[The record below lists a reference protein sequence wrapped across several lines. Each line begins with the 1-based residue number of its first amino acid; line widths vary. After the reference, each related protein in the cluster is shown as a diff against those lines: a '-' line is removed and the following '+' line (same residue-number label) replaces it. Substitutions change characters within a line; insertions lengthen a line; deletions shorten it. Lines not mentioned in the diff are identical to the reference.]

1 MMFLVSILA
10 SALVVGVA
18 GIKPVAMQCSP
29 DGAVLL
35 SVQEEALEGG
45 QEVRTYRFSWPDG
58 DVSLF
63 SEEMLAPAIALPRS
77 VRDIKV
83 PCKLDSLVCA
93 PQPFYGP
100 DGELCVAIPGFR
112 TGFCYKAV
120 SRDGGKSWEL
130 PRRMLHNPDKPFSVC
145 QLPGGDILLVKNCRP
160 DEVEFTKDDELF
172 ALWSHDGGKS
182 WYRNLKISGEKFC
195 DSPVCCVD
203 AQGNIYIAYRHCYQG
218 VCDIKMV
225 RLGTDG
231 SRRRRMLMT
240 AEASR
245 EAYLARM
252 GQLLT
257 PRENWL
263 EDTLRIC
270 SYNTLRSS
278 FTGGENWK
286 DRCQTILEHIELWE
300 PDVIGM
306 QETSRDDIR
315 DLYKKLKKNFDY
327 IAITPEIMGPSVT
340 RFRATSELP
349 LWWNKKRFSL
359 VEKGWLEF
367 NIINPVKCGVNV
379 SDESWG
385 NGQDGN
391 KAAIWAILL
400 DKKNGKEICLFNLHL
415 PTRSDPAKLATAKML
430 AHEVERVAGDRP
442 VFITGDFNT
451 DERSLAYYYLELDV
465 EFLRDGGVALPK
477 EKRRNWEYASMGGN
491 KPMKEKTR
499 NSRHIDHIFYTP
511 ASARPLS
518 WEVNLDWGS
527 NGYWGSDHHPLLMKF
542 QYGY

>member
-1 MMFLVSILA
+1 MLLVSILA
-10 SALVVGVA
+10 GAFVLGAA
-18 GIKPVAMQCSP
+18 GISPAAIQCSVN
-29 DGAVLL
+29 GTVSI
-35 SVQEEALEGG
+35 SVNEESLNGTLE
-45 QEVRTYRFSWPDG
+45 QRTYAFTWPDG
-58 DVSLF
+58 EVTLHQKGGLS
-63 SEEMLAPAIALPRS
+63 PALPLPESARTI
-77 VRDIKV
+77 RI

-100 DGELCVAIPGFR
+100 DGRLCVAIPGFR

-120 SRDGGKSWEL
+120 SNDGGRSWEL
-130 PRRMLHNPDKPFSVC
+130 PRRMLHNPDKPFAIC

-160 DEVEFTKDDELF
+160 DEVEFTKDDELY
-172 ALWSHDGGKS
+172 ALWSHDGGET
-182 WYRNLKISGEKFC
+182 WYRSLKISGEKFC
-195 DSPVCCVD
+195 DTPVCCAD
-203 AQGNIYIAYRHCYQG
+203 ADGNIYIAYRHNYQG
-218 VCDIKMV
+218 TCDIKVV
-225 RLGTDG
+225 RLGADG
-231 SRRRRMLMT
+231 SRRRRTLLT

-245 EAYLARM
+245 EAYLARV
-252 GQLLT
+252 GHLLV
-257 PRENWL
+257 PREHWL
-263 EDTLRIC
+263 EDSLRIV

-278 FTGGENWK
+278 FSGGENWK
-286 DRCQTILEHIELWE
+286 PRCQTICEHIGGWN
-300 PDVIGM
+300 PDIIGM
-306 QETSRDDIR
+306 QETSRDDIK
-315 DLYKKLKKNFDY
+315 DLYKKLKKDYDY

-359 VEKGWLEF
+359 VDKGWLEF

-400 DKKNGKEICLFNLHL
+400 DKKTGKEICLFNLHL

-430 AHEVERVAGDRP
+430 AQEVERVAGDRP

-465 EFLRDGGVALPK
+465 EYLKDGGMALPL
-477 EKRRNWEYASMGGN
+477 EKRRNWIYASMGGN
-491 KPMKEKTR
+491 MPLEKKTK

-511 ASARPLS
+511 ASARPLR
-518 WEVNLDWGS
+518 WEMNLDWGS
-527 NGYWGSDHHPLLMKF
+527 NGSWGSDHHPLLMVF
-542 QYGY
+542 QYAY